1 MINFDLSELTGEV
14 ITRDDFSYE
23 EDRKG
28 WNRANEQYPFLIIY
42 CYKNEDVSNAIVWA
56 KSNSLP
62 IRVRSGR
69 HNYEGYSNG
78 NDVVI
83 IDISKMNNISLDEEN
98 NKVTI
103 QCGVQNREINKLL
116 GGKEYQ
122 FPGGGCPTVA
132 IPGLVLGG
140 GWGYSSRVLGLG
152 CDSLVELEMID
163 YNGEKIVA
171 NKNINEDLFWASKG
185 GGGGNFGI
193 VVSMT
198 FELSKKISMATLINI
213 DYQNI
218 DKEESIEIVQV
229 WQNMFKDL
237 DRRINL
243 KMGIY
248 NSEEK
253 GNGIRITGL
262 FYGNE
267 EEANNILA
275 PLKNINNKKNIN
287 KMYFNLEYTTILEA
301 NRKIQDSHPD
311 YEKYKSSGR
320 FVYKDYSK
328 EELKNIIELIKSRAE
343 GSIYTAISFYGLG
356 GAVSDTMKESTAFY
370 YRDAKFIMGIQSV
383 WEEAK
388 YAPINRQWIVEKFKY
403 IKSITVGSF
412 INFPLAELENY
423 EKEYYGE
430 NIDKLKKIKRKY
442 DPHNVFSFPQGI
454 KGN

>member
-1 MINFDLSELTGEV
+1 MMKLDLNELTGELV
-14 ITRDDFSYE
+14 TRDDFSYE

-28 WNRANEQYPFLIIY
+28 WNRANEQYPLLIIY

-83 IDISKMNNISLDEEN
+83 IDISRMNNIFLDEEN

-116 GGKEYQ
+116 GGKDYP

-140 GWGYSSRVLGLG
+140 GWGYSSRLLGLA

-163 YNGEKIVA
+163 YNGEKILA
-171 NKNINEDLFWASKG
+171 NENINEDLFWASKG

-218 DKEESIEIVQV
+218 DTKETIKIVQV
-229 WQNMFKDL
+229 WQNIFKDL

-248 NSEEK
+248 NSAEK
-253 GNGIRITGL
+253 GKGVRITGL

-267 EEANNILA
+267 DEANIILA
-275 PLKNINNKKNIN
+275 PLKNISNNIN
-287 KMYFNLEYTTILEA
+287 FEIEYTTILEA
-301 NRKIQDSHPD
+301 NRKIQDSHPE

-320 FVYKDYSK
+320 FVYKDYS
-328 EELKNIIELIKSRAE
+328 EAEIEHIINLIQSRAD
-343 GSIYTAISFYGLG
+343 GSTYTAVSFYGLG
-356 GAVSDTMKESTAFY
+356 GAVRDKIKDSTAFY
-370 YRDAKFIMGIQSV
+370 YREAKFIMSIQSV

-388 YAPINRQWIVEKFKY
+388 YAPINRQWIIEKFKY
-403 IKSITVGSF
+403 IKSITIGSF
-412 INFPLAELENY
+412 INFPLAELEDY

-430 NIDKLKKIKRKY
+430 NIERLKNVKIKY
-442 DPHNVFSFPQGI
+442 DPYNVFSFPQGI
-454 KGN
+454 KVE

>member
-1 MINFDLSELTGEV
+1 MMKLDLNKLTGQV
-14 ITRDDFSYE
+14 VTRDDFSYE

-28 WNRANEQYPFLIIY
+28 WNRANEQYPLLIIF
-42 CYKNEDVSNAIVWA
+42 CYKDEDVINAIIWA
-56 KSNSLP
+56 KANSLP

-78 NDVVI
+78 NDVVV

-116 GGKEYQ
+116 GDKEYP

-140 GWGYSSRVLGLG
+140 GWGYSSRLLGLG
-152 CDSLVELEMID
+152 CDSLVELEMIN
-163 YNGEKIVA
+163 YNGEKIIA
-171 NKNINEDLFWASKG
+171 NKSENEDLFWASKG

-193 VVSMT
+193 VTSMT

-218 DKEESIEIVQV
+218 ETEEAIKIVEA
-229 WQNMFKDL
+229 WQNMFKNL

-248 NSEEK
+248 NSAEK
-253 GNGIRITGL
+253 GKGIRITGL

-267 EEANNILA
+267 DEANIILA
-275 PLKNINNKKNIN
+275 PLKNISNNI
-287 KMYFNLEYTTILEA
+287 YFDIEYTTILEA

-320 FVYKDYSK
+320 FVYRDYSK
-328 EELKNIIELIKSRAE
+328 EEIECIVKLINSRAE

-356 GAVSDTMKESTAFY
+356 GAVSDRDKHSTAFY
-370 YRDAKFIMGIQSV
+370 YRDAKFIMSIQSV

-388 YAPINRQWIVEKFKY
+388 YAQINRKWIVEKFKY
-403 IKSITVGSF
+403 IKSMTIGSF

-430 NIDKLKKIKRKY
+430 NIEKLKTVKTKY
-442 DPHNVFSFPQGI
+442 DPYNVFSFPQGI
-454 KGN
+454 KGK

>member
-1 MINFDLSELTGEV
+1 MMKLDLNKLTGQV
-14 ITRDDFSYE
+14 VTRDDFSYE

-28 WNRANEQYPFLIIY
+28 WNRANEQYPLLIIF
-42 CYKNEDVSNAIVWA
+42 CYKDEDVINAIIWA
-56 KSNSLP
+56 KANSLP

-78 NDVVI
+78 NDAVV
-83 IDISKMNNISLDEEN
+83 IDISKMNNIYLDEEN

-116 GGKEYQ
+116 GDKEYP

-140 GWGYSSRVLGLG
+140 GWGYSSRLLGLS
-152 CDSLVELEMID
+152 CDSLVELEMIN
-163 YNGEKIVA
+163 YNGEKIIA
-171 NKNINEDLFWASKG
+171 NENDNEDLFWASKG

-193 VVSMT
+193 VTSMT

-218 DKEESIEIVQV
+218 ETEKAIKIIQA
-229 WQNMFKDL
+229 WQNMFKNL
-237 DRRINL
+237 DRRINF

-248 NSEEK
+248 NCAEK
-253 GNGIRITGL
+253 GKGIRITGL

-267 EEANNILA
+267 DEANIILA
-275 PLKNINNKKNIN
+275 PLKNIRNN
-287 KMYFNLEYTTILEA
+287 MYFDIEYTTILEA

-320 FVYKDYSK
+320 FVYRDYSK
-328 EELKNIIELIKSRAE
+328 EEIECIIKLINSRAE
-343 GSIYTAISFYGLG
+343 GSIYTAVSFYGLG
-356 GAVSDTMKESTAFY
+356 GAVSDIDKHSTAFY
-370 YRDAKFIMGIQSV
+370 YRDAKFIMSIQSV

-388 YAPINRQWIVEKFKY
+388 YAQINRKWIVEKFKY
-403 IKSITVGSF
+403 IKSMTIGSF

-430 NIDKLKKIKRKY
+430 NIEKLKKIKTKY
-442 DPHNVFSFPQGI
+442 DPYNVFSFPQGI
-454 KGN
+454 KGK

>member
-1 MINFDLSELTGEV
+1 MINFDLNKLTGKV
-14 ITRDDFSYE
+14 VTRDDFSYE

-28 WNRANEQYPFLIIY
+28 WNRANEQYPLLIIY

-78 NDVVI
+78 NDVIV
-83 IDISKMNNISLDEEN
+83 IDISKMNDIFLDEEN
-98 NKVTI
+98 NKVKI
-103 QCGVQNREINKLL
+103 QGGVQNREVNKLL
-116 GGKEYQ
+116 CGKGYP

-140 GWGYSSRVLGLG
+140 GWGYSSRLLGLG
-152 CDSLVELEMID
+152 CDSLVEIEMIN
-163 YNGEKIVA
+163 YNGEVIVA
-171 NKNINEDLFWASKG
+171 NKNINEDLFWASQG

-198 FELSKKISMATLINI
+198 FELSEKISMATLINI

-218 DKEESIEIVQV
+218 ETEESIKIVLL

-253 GNGIRITGL
+253 GKGIRITGL

-275 PLKNINNKKNIN
+275 PLKHISNSEKI
-287 KMYFNLEYTTILEA
+287 YFNLEYMTILEA

-328 EELKNIIELIKSRAE
+328 EELKDIVDLINCREQGAT
-343 GSIYTAISFYGLG
+343 YTAVSFYGLG
-356 GAVSDTMKESTAFY
+356 GAVRDKMKDSTAFY

-383 WEEAK
+383 WEDAK
-388 YAPINRQWIVEKFKY
+388 YAQINRKWLIEKFKY
-403 IKSITVGSF
+403 IKSITTGSF

-423 EKEYYGE
+423 EKEYYGG
-430 NIDKLKKIKRKY
+430 NIGKLKKIKTKY
-442 DPHNVFSFPQGI
+442 DPNNLFNFPQGI
-454 KGN
+454 RGEKKI